1 MSKPSCEV
9 QVTVRCAGFITPLPH
24 HIFYRRIKMDLNS
37 IINKKIAVHCP
48 TKELSEKFLT
58 ECQAAGFRVDN
69 TDRSYWYRYKDRTCY
84 ALHGLP
90 KTPDKYKDISFAEK
104 SFYESQGFDIIEY
117 NEEEPTMSKFKTGDR
132 VIAKKGAP
140 YNITTNGW
148 IGEVLS
154 VDYESGFMNVRSESS
169 STSGFTVKLKYF
181 DLLPKKTEDKIVVTA
196 NGKTT
201 TAKLYNGKTV
211 VKTAK
216 AKCSPD
222 DEFDFLTGAHLA
234 VSRLCGVDSNV
245 KSSEPECKIKPGDF
259 VKIIHTEYHHFPL
272 GTIVEVKS
280 VVFDSLYC
288 YGLLR
293 NPYNDNKYEFAEQ
306 IVFIDDVEP
315 V

>member
-1 MSKPSCEV
+1 MN
-9 QVTVRCAGFITPLPH
+9 
-24 HIFYRRIKMDLNS
+24 LNS

-48 TKELSEKFLT
+48 TKELSEKFLS
-58 ECQAAGFRVDN
+58 ECQAAGYDIDN
-69 TDRSYWYRYKDRTCY
+69 TDRSYWHRYKDRTCY
-84 ALHGLP
+84 SLHGLP
-90 KTPDKYKDISFAEK
+90 KTPDKYKDISFADK
-104 SFYESQGFDIIEY
+104 SFYESLGFDIIEY
-117 NEEEPTMSKFKTGDR
+117 NKEEPTMSKFKKGDK
-132 VIAKKGAP
+132 VVAKKGAP

-154 VDYESGFMNVRSESS
+154 ADSESGYMNVRSESS
-169 STSGFTVKLKYF
+169 STSGFTVNSKYF
-181 DLLPKKTEDKIVVTA
+181 DLLPKKTEEEKIVVTA

-211 VKTAK
+211 VKTAE

-222 DEFDFLTGAHLA
+222 DEFNFLTGAHLA

-245 KSSEPECKIKPGDF
+245 KSIEPECKIKPGDF
-259 VKIIHTEYHHFPL
+259 VKIIHTECHHFPL
-272 GTIVEVKS
+272 GAIVEVKS
-280 VVFDSLYC
+280 VEFDSLYC

-306 IVFIDDVEP
+306 IVWIEEVEP

>member
-24 HIFYRRIKMDLNS
+24 HIFYRRIKMNLNS

-69 TDRSYWYRYKDRTCY
+69 TDRSYWYRYECKTCY
-84 ALHGLP
+84 SLHGSST
-90 KTPDKYKDISFAEK
+90 TPGKYKEITFCQKECYEIRG
-104 SFYESQGFDIIEY
+104 FYIIEY
-117 NEEEPTMSKFKTGDR
+117 NKEEPTMSKFKPGDR

-140 YNITTNGW
+140 YAVTTNGW
-148 IGEVLS
+148 IGVVTS
-154 VDYESGFMNVRSESS
+154 VNYPFIRVTGSEFPSRDGGAIVES
-169 STSGFTVKLKYF
+169 KYF
-181 DLLPKKTEDKIVVTA
+181 DLLPDEKIIVTA

-211 VKTAK
+211 VKTAE

-222 DEFDFLTGAHLA
+222 DEFNFLTGAHLA
-234 VSRLCGVDSNV
+234 VSRLCGVNSNV
-245 KSSEPECKIKPGDF
+245 KSGEPECKIKPGDF
-259 VKIIHTEYHHFPL
+259 VKIIHTECHHFPL
-272 GTIVEVKS
+272 GTIVEVKF
-280 VVFDSLYC
+280 VEFDSLYC

-306 IVFIDDVEP
+306 IVWIEEVEP